1 MLKFL
6 GFVTRKLHKSNKN
19 DGALTFFTDS
29 IFVPY
34 LHLNTTID
42 NPQIN
47 CSALSFVVSAR
58 KCITTTLQI
67 AEFFSLFP
75 RKIIFF

>member
-34 LHLNTTID
+34 PHLNTTID
-42 NPQIN
+42 NPQIS
-47 CSALSFVVSAR
+47 CSALFF
-58 KCITTTLQI
+58 CGFCPQMYYNYI
-67 AEFFSLFP
+67 ADS
-75 RKIIFF
+75 